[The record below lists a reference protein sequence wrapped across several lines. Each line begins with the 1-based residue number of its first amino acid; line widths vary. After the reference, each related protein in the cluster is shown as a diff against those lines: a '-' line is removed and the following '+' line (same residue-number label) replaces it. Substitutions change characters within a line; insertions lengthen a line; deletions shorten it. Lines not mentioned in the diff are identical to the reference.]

1 MDVKLSPVRTRMLN
15 ILNDGLQHTMD
26 ELITALDDELAE
38 QPRNAVRV
46 HIFFLR
52 KKLGKVG
59 RGIVT
64 EYATNGDV
72 RYRQVTLV
80 GQER

>member
-1 MDVKLSPVRTRMLN
+1 MLN